1 MFSKTPGCPQGSLI
15 NISLLEYVSF
25 WEWFLMHRPCSNGY
39 TSVSELKPDS
49 FCSQADVTLNHP
61 HNNFTMCSSTQT
73 PPHTLSA
80 EIYFTWKKIPI
91 YTPTIQ
97 YLYTEIGCLTFLTT
111 FIHLVSFILML
122 KCFLK
127 LFFGNA
133 DECSRL
139 EEKAGSR
146 FPSLSRLFSLIQFVE
161 IWMSFK

>member
-15 NISLLEYVSF
+15 NISLFGYVSF

-39 TSVSELKPDS
+39 RSVSELKPDS
-49 FCSQADVTLNHP
+49 SCSQADVTLNHP
-61 HNNFTMCSSTQT
+61 HNNFTMCSSTQ
-73 PPHTLSA
+73 PPHT
-80 EIYFTWKKIPI
+80 TWVQKYTSHEEKKYSYNTSTQREAVKCFFFYHYSPS
-91 YTPTIQ
+91 Q
-97 YLYTEIGCLTFLTT
+97 FH
-111 FIHLVSFILML
+111 FDVSL

-139 EEKAGSR
+139 EENVRSR
-146 FPSLSRLFSLIQFVE
+146 FTSLSRLSSLIQFVE